1 MKSTFYFF
9 LRDGNRPSIFLFFT
23 LLFLSFSASAQQ
35 LRIAG
40 RVVEAGSSEALPGV
54 SVTVKG
60 SGKGTLTDANG
71 RYTIMVGSNKD
82 VLRFTF
88 IGFETLEVPAAQVAS
103 VIQLKQSTSTLNEVV
118 VVAYGT
124 ANRSNFTGSV
134 SAIKGEQLESRPVS
148 NIGRALQGVA
158 PGIQS
163 TAQSGQ
169 PGTEATI
176 RIRGIGSVNAS
187 SAPLYVVDG
196 NPFSGDLASINP
208 NDIAS
213 VSILKDAA
221 SSALYGSRGAN
232 GVIIITTKQGKR
244 NNETRVGA
252 NFSQGF
258 STRAV
263 EDYKH
268 LSTDEY
274 YELTWEAIRN
284 NQLANGASAA
294 NAAQTASRTL
304 VPSLAI
310 NPYGSAFPEPVGV
323 DGKLVAGARPLWNDS
338 WADVL
343 TRTGKRTQADINF
356 SGGNEKSQYYISG
369 GYLNDEGMA
378 VGSGFKRY
386 NARVNV
392 STQAKKWLS
401 AGLNISAAN
410 SKQDYPQSEDTQT
423 SNIINFS
430 RIVAGFYPVYKRNAD
445 GSYQLDPVTN
455 ERVYD
460 YGEYRPSAASPR
472 TNLAGTIG
480 LDRSEISK
488 DNVSGRAF
496 LEATFLPELKLR
508 TTYSADLTNQNDHY
522 YINPSFGEG
531 AATLGSVSR
540 SNYRTLSY
548 TINNILT
555 YDKRFNDDHHL
566 NLLAGQEFYSFNRKQ
581 MSGSRSR
588 FAFPGFYEPDAAS
601 QLNSFT
607 GTSDEY
613 ALLSFLGRAE
623 YDYKSRYFF
632 SGSLRTDGSSR
643 FSPDARW
650 GTFWSLGASWKV
662 SEEAFLKDKSWLDL
676 LTLRASYGGQGNDNL
691 GIYYAYEGLYAVSN
705 NLGENGVVTSRL
717 ATPNLK
723 WETNLNLNVGLDIS
737 VLNNRLGATFEFFS
751 RRSKDLLFKQPKAP
765 SIGYSSIDANIGSLQ
780 NNGFEVQLNTVPV
793 LSENFRWALDF
804 NLTHYRNK
812 ITSLPQ
818 RYVDNGNKRLTVG
831 GSIYDFY
838 LKEWAGVN
846 PETGSPQWYRTDAD
860 NNKVITNQYAQAT
873 SYVGKSALPDFF
885 GGITNTFRLH
895 NFELSALLA
904 YSVGGYVLD
913 RDYVLILHN
922 GNSPGRAW
930 SKEMLNRWTP
940 ENRNTDVPALSTTA
954 NNWNSLSTR
963 FLYDASYARLKNVS
977 LRYHLPKSLL
987 QRFSI
992 SDLSVSLI
1000 GENLLTFYGHQG
1012 MDPEQVVDGTTYFR
1026 YPAIK
1031 SLSAG
1036 IQLTF

>member
-1 MKSTFYFF
+1 MKLFYL
-9 LRDGNRPSIFLFFT
+9 LRSRLLSALLLTT
-23 LLFLSFSASAQQ
+23 LLLLKSYSASAQQ
-35 LRIAG
+35 SRISG
-40 RVVEAGSSEALPGV
+40 RVIEAGTSEPLPGV
-54 SVTVKG
+54 SVTIKG
-60 SGKGTLTDANG
+60 STNGTLTDVDG
-71 RYTIMVGSNKD
+71 RYNIQVSSNED

-88 IGFETLEVPAAQVAS
+88 IGFETKEVPARQAS
-103 VIQLKQSTSTLNEVV
+103 AVIELKQANNTLNEVV

-134 SAIKGEQLESRPVS
+134 SSIKGDQLEKRPVS

-169 PGTEATI
+169 PGTDATI

-213 VSILKDAA
+213 VSVLKDAA

-244 NNETRVGA
+244 SGETRVGA

-258 STRAV
+258 SSRAV
-263 EDYKH
+263 KDYNH
-268 LSTDEY
+268 LSTNEY
-274 YELTWEAIRN
+274 FELTWEAIRN
-284 NQLANGASAA
+284 NQLANGVSAASAA
-294 NAAQTASRTL
+294 ETASRSL
-304 VPSLAI
+304 VPSLSI
-310 NPYGSAFPEPVGV
+310 NPYGSAFPQPVGT
-323 DGKLVAGARPLWNDS
+323 DGKIVSGATPLWNDS
-338 WADVL
+338 WVDEL
-343 TRTGKRTQADINF
+343 TRVGKRTQADINF
-356 SGGNEKSQYYISG
+356 SGGNDKSQYYISG

-378 VGSGFKRY
+378 IGSGFKRY

-423 SNIINFS
+423 SNVINFS
-430 RIVAGFYPVYKRNAD
+430 RIVANFYPVYKRNAD
-445 GSYQLDPVTN
+445 GSYLLDPITN
-455 ERVYD
+455 NRVLD

-472 TNLAGTIG
+472 TNLVGTVG
-480 LDRSEISK
+480 LDKSEISK
-488 DNVSGRAF
+488 DNLSGRAF

-531 AATLGSVSR
+531 AATQGSVTR

-581 MSGSRSR
+581 ISGSRAR
-588 FAFPGFYEPDAAS
+588 FAFPDFYEPDAAS
-601 QLNSFT
+601 QLNSFN
-607 GTSDEY
+607 GYSDQY

-623 YDYKSRYFF
+623 YDYKNRYFF

-643 FSPDARW
+643 FSPSARW
-650 GTFWSLGASWKV
+650 GTFWSLGASWKA
-662 SEEAFLKDKSWLDL
+662 SEEAFLKNQSWLDL

-717 ATPNLK
+717 ATPDLK

-793 LSENFRWALDF
+793 LSKNFRWGLDV
-804 NLTHYRNK
+804 NLTHYKNK
-812 ITSLPQ
+812 ITALPQ
-818 RYVDNGNKRLTVG
+818 QFVDNGNKRLTVG

-846 PETGSPQWYRTDAD
+846 PETGSPQWYFTDAN
-860 NNKVITNQYAQAT
+860 NNKVVTTQYGMAT
-873 SYVGKSALPDFF
+873 SYIGKSALPDFF
-885 GGITNTFRLH
+885 GGITNTFRLFD
-895 NFELSALLA
+895 FELSALLA

-913 RDYVLILHN
+913 RDYVLVLHN

-930 SKEMLNRWTP
+930 GKEMLNRWTP

-977 LRYHLPKSLL
+977 LRYHLPKSIIDRLN
-987 QRFSI
+987 I

-1031 SLSAG
+1031 SVSAG